1 MIVCFVMQQWTE
13 GIVIFIVVIINTIIG
28 FVQEYKADKAS
39 ETLDQLF
46 SLESK
51 VIRSSVHTKI
61 GTNELVPGD
70 IVIIQSG
77 DKVPADCRVFDF
89 NQLHT
94 EEAALTGETTANPKF
109 VCIHGVDTVLGDRS
123 NMLFSSTY
131 VAKGTGTAICVETG
145 VRTEIGKIC
154 STVSNMKQEKTP
166 LTRQM
171 TQFGHI
177 LVIITLVLIVVAF
190 LCVKIVHYQEIS
202 WG

>member
-1 MIVCFVMQQWTE
+1 MQQWTE
-13 GIVIFIVVIINTIIG
+13 GIVIFIVVIINAITG

-39 ETLDQLF
+39 EALDKLL
-46 SLESK
+46 SLESE
-51 VIRSSVHTKI
+51 VIRRSVRTKI
-61 GTNELVPGD
+61 GTKELVHGD

-77 DKVPADCRVFDF
+77 DKVPADCRVFDV

-109 VCIHGVDTVLGDRS
+109 VCIHDVDTVLGDRS

-145 VRTEIGKIC
+145 VRTEIGKI
-154 STVSNMKQEKTP
+154 SSMVANVKQEKTP
-166 LTRQM
+166 LTPQM

-190 LCVKIVHYQEIS
+190 LCVKFVHYQEIS